1 MKCRLCGSNSNVT
14 DTRHNE
20 DGDSIYRR
28 RKCSSCGYIFYTI
41 EFECEDTEDFK
52 NEWKALAK
60 TRYSRQ

>member
-28 RKCSSCGYIFYTI
+28 RNVHRVVIFFI
-41 EFECEDTEDFK
+41 
-52 NEWKALAK
+52 L
-60 TRYSRQ
+60 